1 MRYFADVKSVSHDRL
16 QDEVIIINVAS
27 GAYYSGSGA
36 AADVWSLLTQGASPD
51 EAARHL
57 AAVYDGPEET
67 IRRDVET
74 CAGFLVE
81 RGLLQT
87 IDAPAPETEFTLT
100 KSARVAWRAPEFDEY
115 TDMWELIKLDPIHEV
130 EEAGWPVRKA

>member
-36 AADVWSLLTQGASPD
+36 AADVWTLLTQGASLD
-51 EAARHL
+51 EAACHL
-57 AAVYDGPEET
+57 ATVYDCPEAT

-74 CAGFLVE
+74 CAVFLVE

-87 IDAPAPETEFTLT
+87 IDAPAPETGFTLT
-100 KSARVAWRAPEFDEY
+100 KSARAAWRAPEFDEY

>member
-1 MRYFADVKSVSHDRL
+1 MRYLADVKSVSHDRL

-36 AADVWSLLTQGASPD
+36 AADVWTLLTQGASLD
-51 EAARHL
+51 EAAHHL
-57 AAVYDGPEET
+57 AAVYGVPEDA
-67 IRRDVET
+67 IKRDIEACV
-74 CAGFLVE
+74 AFLVE

-87 IDAPAPETEFTLT
+87 ADAPSPATELTLPNST
-100 KSARVAWRAPEFDEY
+100 RTAWRAPEFDEY

-130 EEAGWPVRKA
+130 EEAGWPVRKE

>member
-1 MRYFADVKSVSHDRL
+1 MRYFADVKQVSHDRL
-16 QDEVIIINVAS
+16 QDEVIIVNVAN
-27 GAYYSGSGA
+27 GAYYSGSGP
-36 AADVWSLLTQGASPD
+36 AADVWTLLTQGASLD

-57 AAVYDGPEET
+57 AAVYDGSEET
-67 IRRDVET
+67 IRRDVEA
-74 CAGFLVE
+74 CAVFLME

-87 IDAPAPETEFTLT
+87 TDAPAPENEPTLT
-100 KSARVAWRAPEFDEY
+100 KSARSAWLAPEFDEY

>member
-1 MRYFADVKSVSHDRL
+1 M
-16 QDEVIIINVAS
+16 
-27 GAYYSGSGA
+27 
-36 AADVWSLLTQGASPD
+36 WTLLSQGASLD

-57 AAVYDGPEET
+57 TTVYDEAEET

-87 IDAPAPETEFTLT
+87 IDAPAPKTEFALPGG
-100 KSARVAWRAPEFDEY
+100 ARATWRAPEFDEY

-130 EEAGWPVRKA
+130 EEVGWPVRKV